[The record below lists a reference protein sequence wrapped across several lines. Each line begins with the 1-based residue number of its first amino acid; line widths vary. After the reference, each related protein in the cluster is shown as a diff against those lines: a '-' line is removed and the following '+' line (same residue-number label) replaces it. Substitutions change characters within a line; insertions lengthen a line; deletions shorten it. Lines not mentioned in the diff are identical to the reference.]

1 MYHPLNPYITNKPV
15 GNSPAFIGHADK
27 LREVERMLHNPDDN
41 AIVLYGQRH
50 IGKTSML
57 QHLTAQLLTYEKC
70 YPIYFDLQNKA
81 TWYLGEV
88 INELAKSIAQAL
100 NQAVPDL
107 GEQPETEF
115 FDLLFNMIQNL
126 PENSTV
132 VLLFDEFDVLAEPKE
147 EQAGAALF
155 PYLRLILKNCR
166 HTLKFIFAIG
176 RNVDDIDNIAVYLF
190 RGIPPI
196 KRLSLLS
203 QKEMEKL
210 VRLSEVEANN
220 SLNWQKEAVT
230 SVWRYT
236 QGHPFLTQQICFH
249 VWEHIY
255 QKAPDTVPAV
265 TPTDVENVIVEV
277 LDVSRKT
284 LEWLWEGL
292 PPAGRVVASALAEAG
307 AEPEPEPEPM
317 TEQALETWFYE
328 NGIRVLIQELQEM
341 PHMLQEW
348 DWLALTDMGYV
359 FRVEL
364 LRRWLTENKPF
375 RRIQNEIDCVD
386 PVADSLF
393 RAALDLYKKE
403 QFDAS
408 IKQLREA
415 IGLNP
420 NHLGA
425 QQLLADILLAQGKTG
440 EAKQLLEKL
449 YNYKPLVARSR
460 LIQALL
466 DLAQQSKRD
475 AEKLE
480 WYEQVLKLEPKQPE
494 ALAKRREIWR
504 LRGDKALAK
513 EDFKAALKFY
523 KKLGISDQVAEI
535 EQKIRE
541 RYFNFRDDFDSF
553 KKKKHF
559 QIFALAILVLVSG
572 IWAYWIQPLKGISP
586 QQLEEAQAKTAKLD
600 KALEQA
606 HMEKAQ
612 FEKALEQAQV
622 EKAQFEKEVKKAQA
636 KQAHMEKAFE
646 QAKLAMIEV
655 KKERAT
661 FFQRTEF
668 GGFLSKLEKGDQVV
682 IVASYQ
688 ARYDADEMLEKLN
701 AAYPELFYH
710 QAALLPENIEN
721 NIYQRGKLWEIFI
734 SGFYSYTSA
743 KALAKKLK
751 TLDLIMDAFVRKDPF
766 RDRRQLPWS

>member
-1 MYHPLNPYITNKPV
+1 
-15 GNSPAFIGHADK
+15 
-27 LREVERMLHNPDDN
+27 
-41 AIVLYGQRH
+41 
-50 IGKTSML
+50 
-57 QHLTAQLLTYEKC
+57 
-70 YPIYFDLQNKA
+70 
-81 TWYLGEV
+81 
-88 INELAKSIAQAL
+88 
-100 NQAVPDL
+100 
-107 GEQPETEF
+107 
-115 FDLLFNMIQNL
+115 
-126 PENSTV
+126 
-132 VLLFDEFDVLAEPKE
+132 
-147 EQAGAALF
+147 
-155 PYLRLILKNCR
+155 
-166 HTLKFIFAIG
+166 
-176 RNVDDIDNIAVYLF
+176 VYLF

-203 QKEMEKL
+203 QEEMEKL
-210 VRLSEVEANN
+210 VRLSEAEANN
-220 SLNWQKEAVT
+220 SLNWQNEAVA

-255 QKAPDTVPAV
+255 HKAPENVPAV
-265 TPTDVENVIVEV
+265 TPTDVENVIVDV

-284 LEWLWEGL
+284 LEWLWDGL

-307 AEPEPEPEPM
+307 TEPM

-328 NGIRVLIQELQEM
+328 NGISLIIPELQDM
-341 PHMLQEW
+341 PHFLQEW
-348 DWLALTDMGYV
+348 DWLELTDAGYV

-375 RRIQNEIDCVD
+375 RRIQNDLDCVD

-425 QQLLADILLAQGKTG
+425 QQLLADILLAQGKAG

-449 YNYKPLVARSR
+449 YNYKPLAARSR

-504 LRGDKALAK
+504 LRGDRALAK

-553 KKKKHF
+553 KKKKRY
-559 QIFALAILVLVSG
+559 QILALAILVLVSG

-586 QQLEEAQAKTAKLD
+586 QQLEEAQAKTAQLE

-606 HMEKAQ
+606 QMEKAQ

-622 EKAQFEKEVKKAQA
+622 EKAQLEKEVKKAQA
-636 KQAHMEKAFE
+636 KQAHLEKALE
-646 QAKLAMIEV
+646 QAKLAMIEI

-661 FFQRTEF
+661 FFQMTKL

-688 ARYDADEMLEKLN
+688 ARHDADKMLEKLK

-721 NIYQRGKLWEIFI
+721 NIYQRGKMWEIFI

-751 TLDLIMDAFVRKDPF
+751 TLDLIMDAFVRKNPF
-766 RDRRQLPWS
+766 RDRRQLP